1 MIFINNK
8 YTTWYFNL
16 ISKAQTR
23 PITGYTEKHHI
34 IPKCLGGD
42 NSAANI
48 VKLTAREHFVC
59 HRMLTKMVDTSVK
72 HKLVFAAW
80 QQSRPSKHKDVK
92 ITSRTYETLRKQLS
106 ETYTGRKCKPVSDDT
121 RAKLS
126 AASKGKPKS
135 DTHKANMKSANH
147 ARSPEYKIKLSSA
160 LKGKP
165 RSDEHIANIKKSKQD
180 ISLETRTKMSE
191 SAKKRPPV
199 SAESKSKMSASKKGK
214 TTKLKGS
221 SQTKVTCPHCNKEG
235 GISLMKQ
242 WHFDKCKLLVTIE

>member
-42 NSAANI
+42 NSSTNL
-48 VKLTAREHFVC
+48 VHLTAREHFIC

-92 ITSRTYETLRKQLS
+92 ISSRTYETLRKQLS
-106 ETYTGRKCKPVSDDT
+106 ETYTGRKRGPVSDTALVNMRAAAKT
-121 RAKLS
+121 RRKFILTEEQTAQ
-126 AASKGKPKS
+126 
-135 DTHKANMKSANH
+135 KSAKISLKKTGTLTGTDNPFYGKKH
-147 ARSPEYKIKLSSA
+147 SPE
-160 LKGKP
+160 
-165 RSDEHIANIKKSKQD
+165 
-180 ISLETRTKMSE
+180 
-191 SAKKRPPV
+191 V
-199 SAESKSKMSASKKGK
+199 S
-214 TTKLKGS
+214 
-221 SQTKVTCPHCNKEG
+221 
-235 GISLMKQ
+235 
-242 WHFDKCKLLVTIE
+242 KLLSDKNRLHFTGIPKNRVSCIYCHKNVTVNTFPQYHGDNCKFKP

>member
-42 NSAANI
+42 NSSTNL
-48 VKLTAREHFVC
+48 VHLTAREHFIC

-92 ITSRTYETLRKQLS
+92 ISSRTYETLRKQLS
-106 ETYTGRKCKPVSDDT
+106 ETYTGRK
-121 RAKLS
+121 RAPITEQAL
-126 AASKGKPKS
+126 
-135 DTHKANMKSANH
+135 ANMRAGFKTRRKVVLTEEEKDKRDSHLRKIAKERNQTGANNPFYGKKH
-147 ARSPEYKIKLSSA
+147 TPE
-160 LKGKP
+160 
-165 RSDEHIANIKKSKQD
+165 
-180 ISLETRTKMSE
+180 IS
-191 SAKKRPPV
+191 
-199 SAESKSKMSASKKGK
+199 
-214 TTKLKGS
+214 
-221 SQTKVTCPHCNKEG
+221 
-235 GISLMKQ
+235 
-242 WHFDKCKLLVTIE
+242 KLLADKNRLLFTGVPKNRVSCIHCHKDVTVNIFPKYHGDNCKFKP